1 MLRKDHENM
10 AAILF
15 LIDRYIYWQ
24 GGSQTLLNIV
34 DSIMKEKPELP
45 IAPQLVIRKA
55 RVLQTSGNLQGE
67 VDETFFHIKIVLSY
81 SRALK
86 KNMRFTEIGK
96 LTGQMYLFSFVETPR
111 KFIIAELSIR

>member
-1 MLRKDHENM
+1 LHHAVLRKDYENV

-24 GGSQTLLNIV
+24 GGSQTLLDIV

-55 RVLQTSGNLQGE
+55 RVMRTSGDLQGLYNIYIIY
-67 VDETFFHIKIVLSY
+67 TNHIHYACLLISKV
-81 SRALK
+81 
-86 KNMRFTEIGK
+86 
-96 LTGQMYLFSFVETPR
+96 V
-111 KFIIAELSIR
+111 